1 MLSPLNWSRETK
13 KGAYAPPTKEKGG
26 LKMKKYVDVEERLPL
41 SKTIPLSLQHLFAM
55 VGATILVPRLLNMNP
70 SLALLGSGIGTLIY
84 IICTK
89 AKLPAYIGSSFAF
102 IAPIAFVS
110 QKEGLPEALGGVVV
124 AGLVYILFAGLIK
137 QFGTAWIDRLLPPVV
152 VGSVVIVIGLGL
164 AGVAV
169 NWAGLLP
176 KEGAANVLSNK
187 EVWVA
192 LFTLTVAIIGSMF
205 FRGFLAV
212 IPILIGL
219 VSGYVLSLF
228 LGLVDTKQIIEASWF
243 AVPKLVT
250 PKFSLSAIL
259 AIAPVAIVTITEHI
273 GHVLVT
279 NNVCG
284 RDFTKE
290 PGLHRSILG
299 DGLATSVAGLFGAPP
314 NTTYGEN
321 IGVMAI
327 TKVYSVWVIGWA
339 AVIAIVLSFVDKV
352 GAVLRTIPFPVM
364 GGISIMLF
372 GVIASSGLRMLVD
385 SGIDFSQKRNL
396 IIASVILVLGIGG
409 ARINFTSNFAIEGM
423 ALATFV
429 GILLNLVL
437 PQKSISE
444 MDDTPDAK

>member
-1 MLSPLNWSRETK
+1 MDK
-13 KGAYAPPTKEKGG
+13 FI
-26 LKMKKYVDVEERLPL
+26 DVEERLPIA
-41 SKTIPLSLQHLFAM
+41 KTIPLSFQHLFAM

-84 IICTK
+84 ILCTK

-102 IAPIAFVS
+102 IAPISFVS
-110 QKEGLPEALGGVVV
+110 QKQGLPAALGGVVV
-124 AGLVYILFAGLIK
+124 AGLIYVLFAAIIK
-137 QFGTAWIDRLLPPVV
+137 CFGTKWIDRLLPPVV

-164 AGVAV
+164 AGTAV

-176 KEGAANVLSNK
+176 KDGAANILSNK

-192 LFTLTVAIIGSMF
+192 LFTLGVAVAGSMF
-205 FRGFLAV
+205 FKGFLAV
-212 IPILIGL
+212 IPILIGMI
-219 VSGYVLSLF
+219 SGYLLSLI
-228 LGLVDTKQIIEASWF
+228 LGIVNTKPILEAAWF
-243 AVPKLVT
+243 SVPKFVT
-250 PKFSLSAIL
+250 PVFSLPAIL
-259 AIAPVAIVTITEHI
+259 AIAPVAMVTITEHI

-279 NNVCG
+279 SNVCG
-284 RDFTKE
+284 RDFTKN

-299 DGLATSVAGLFGAPP
+299 DGLATTIAGLFGAPP

-339 AVIAIVLSFVDKV
+339 AIIAIILSFVGKV
-352 GAVLRTIPFPVM
+352 GAVLQTIPLPVM

-372 GVIASSGLRMLVD
+372 GVIASSGLRMLVE

-409 ARINFTSNFAIEGM
+409 AKINFTANFAVEGM

-429 GILLNLVL
+429 GIFLNLIL
-437 PQKSISE
+437 PYPKE
-444 MDDTPDAK
+444 K